1 MKLDCLKRFIYMHII
16 TLIHISTQIPTGSR
30 NCGVGLHPTSRLAHL
45 ISMANESHRDRS
57 GFLNVFYRIYA
68 EFNRFSLPKD
78 EFSLVLEAA
87 RVQEPKK
94 LLLSPF

>member
-1 MKLDCLKRFIYMHII
+1 MHII

-57 GFLNVFYRIYA
+57 GFY
-68 EFNRFSLPKD
+68 
-78 EFSLVLEAA
+78 
-87 RVQEPKK
+87 
-94 LLLSPF
+94 